1 MTYHQIAEL
10 VKYGN
15 AVSLIYDRY
24 SKIHIT
30 IIEQYCYRKGYA
42 AGISLFQKLIDAV
55 EALIETKSK
64 SFRKA
69 EPIQVPEK
77 TK

>member
-1 MTYHQIAEL
+1 MIYHQIAEL

-15 AVSLIYDRY
+15 AISLIYDRY
-24 SKIHIT
+24 SKIHIA
-30 IIEQYCYRKGYA
+30 IIEQYCYRKGYT

-55 EALIETKSK
+55 EALIKK
-64 SFRKA
+64 IQRSFRKT